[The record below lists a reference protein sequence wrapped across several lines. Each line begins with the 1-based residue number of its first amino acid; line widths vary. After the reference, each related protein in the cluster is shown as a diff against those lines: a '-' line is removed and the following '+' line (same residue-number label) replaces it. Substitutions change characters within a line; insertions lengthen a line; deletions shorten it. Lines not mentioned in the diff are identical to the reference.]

1 MKIPNFPIEV
11 FDDEVD
17 FNTRHHIYN
26 TALHANYRIVGWQDS
41 IIPETQWKYD
51 MHSKWSIDDLKLS
64 GLYPHV
70 ERHAKGKQIV
80 STICNVVRAGD
91 TYYNHCHKDQT
102 IFLYYANLKW
112 QDGWHGETLFYD
124 NKGEEI
130 VYTSK
135 YTPGRIIVFSDNQVH
150 SIRPQSHTGPQFRFT
165 VTAVLEEPKNEQQK
179 AEALRIR

>member
-1 MKIPNFPIEV
+1 MKIPNLPIEV

-17 FNTRHHIYN
+17 FNTRCQIYN
-26 TALHANYRIVGWQDS
+26 TALNANYKIKGWQDS
-41 IIPETQWKYD
+41 LIPEKQWKYD
-51 MHSKWSIDDLKLS
+51 MHSNWSMDDLVMS

-80 STICNVVRAGD
+80 KVMCNVVQAGESF
-91 TYYNHCHKDQT
+91 YNHCHNGPT
-102 IFLYYANLKW
+102 IFLYYANLEW
-112 QDGWHGETLFYD
+112 EDGWHGETLFYD
-124 NKGEEI
+124 KRGEEI

-150 SIRPQSHTGPQFRFT
+150 SLRPQSHTGPQFRFT
-165 VTAVLEEPKNEQQK
+165 VTVELKEFKNEQQK